1 MWGVSVKVLVTG
13 ASGRIGTAFV
23 AGCVGG
29 PFDIVRSDTRVGED
43 APFPFTHLDVTAAAA
58 CRRACEGMDA
68 VLHLAADPAPTA
80 PFLERVL
87 PLNIVGTFNM
97 VEAAT
102 GAGVERFVFASS
114 AQAVEGYPLDHQIR
128 ETDAPCPANDYGVGK
143 AFGEALCASRAGGPT
158 SFVSLRIANYDTQ
171 PPAATEPLRQ
181 RMAWLSARDANHL
194 LERSLVAPVVGSTVG
209 HGISDNASK
218 RMSLAQTR
226 DVLGY
231 APQDDAFA

>member
-1 MWGVSVKVLVTG
+1 MKVLVTG

-23 AGCVGG
+23 AWCVGG
-29 PFDIVRSDTRVGED
+29 PFDIVRSDTRAGEG
-43 APFPFTHLDVTAAAA
+43 APFPFTHLDVTDAAA

-68 VLHLAADPAPTA
+68 VLHLAADPAPTS

-102 GAGVERFVFASS
+102 DAGVQRFVFASS

-128 ETDAPCPANDYGVGK
+128 EADAPCPANDYGVGK

-158 SFVSLRIANYDTQ
+158 SFVALRIAYYDEQ
-171 PPAATEPLRQ
+171 PPPASEPLRQ

-194 LERSLVAPVVGSTVG
+194 LERSLLAPVAGSTVG